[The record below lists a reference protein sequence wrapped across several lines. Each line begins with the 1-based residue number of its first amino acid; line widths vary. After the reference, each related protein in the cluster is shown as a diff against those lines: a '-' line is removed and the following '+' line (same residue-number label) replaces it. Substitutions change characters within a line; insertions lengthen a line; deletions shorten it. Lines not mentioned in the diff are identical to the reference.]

1 MNEPH
6 PAQPAPPALPPPA
19 APPAADEGT
28 ILAGF
33 LLGWAAGIVGSV
45 ACAGAIGVLSLV
57 ASPEIV
63 PLLVLAALLPIAAPC
78 ALLVWFVRQRK
89 PRSVKGVWIALAT
102 QIGLAL
108 LLGGA
113 LILLLMNT
121 DFR

>member
-1 MNEPH
+1 MNEPL
-6 PAQPAPPALPPPA
+6 APPPA
-19 APPAADEGT
+19 PEQPRDEGT
-28 ILAGF
+28 ILTGF
-33 LLGWAAGIVGSV
+33 LLGWVAGIAGSV
-45 ACAGAIGVLSLV
+45 ACAGVIGLLSLV

-78 ALLVWFVRQRK
+78 ALLVWLVRQRK
-89 PRSVKGVWIALAT
+89 RRSVKGVWIALAT

-108 LLGGA
+108 LFGGV